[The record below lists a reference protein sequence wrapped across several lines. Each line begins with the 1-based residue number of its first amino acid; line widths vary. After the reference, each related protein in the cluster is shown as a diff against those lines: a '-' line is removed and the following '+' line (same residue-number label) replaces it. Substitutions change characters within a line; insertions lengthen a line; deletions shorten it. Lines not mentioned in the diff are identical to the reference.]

1 MLSIDY
7 MSSEESL
14 SEPDSQDE
22 GDSSGSDEDVPR
34 NKQLCVRPLPW
45 RSVEV
50 NTLMARLDR
59 RIIKKRSTRSNW
71 MSMERTVGPA
81 STREPPE
88 DAPDFALA
96 ALH

>member
-1 MLSIDY
+1 MCDKEKFILSIDY

-14 SEPDSQDE
+14 SEPNSQDE
-22 GDSSGSDEDVPR
+22 GDNSSSDEDVPR
-34 NKQLCVRPLPW
+34 KKQLCVRPFPW

-81 STREPPE
+81 
-88 DAPDFALA
+88 
-96 ALH
+96 